1 MGGKDCPNLS
11 CVVWN
16 CPGGVIT
23 ASNIRRIEK
32 GEKKESEVNHSLWVS
47 HLWAICIYCFR
58 LIINSFTKFVLYLR
72 AICEAFMK
80 RLWNVYYFINRLIM
94 SYISKL
100 ILKYSLF
107 LERLWS
113 VWQAFDWVSVIL
125 LLSGDTTKRKHLRQ
139 NICYVFA
146 GNYIIYYLCR

>member
-1 MGGKDCPNLS
+1 
-11 CVVWN
+11 
-16 CPGGVIT
+16 
-23 ASNIRRIEK
+23 
-32 GEKKESEVNHSLWVS
+32 
-47 HLWAICIYCFR
+47 
-58 LIINSFTKFVLYLR
+58 
-72 AICEAFMK
+72 
-80 RLWNVYYFINRLIM
+80 M

-139 NICYVFA
+139 NLCYVFA
-146 GNYIIYYLCR
+146 GNYI